1 MNNTEMIKLKPTEVK
16 KSFYRSFYAGGFG
29 GLFST
34 ITLQPMD
41 VIKTRL
47 QQTNNQTIFRGG
59 LWATTKY
66 IFLTDG
72 LSGLWRG
79 TIPSIYRNVPGS
91 ALYFG
96 SLEAIRS
103 GLSSVFTPTAGSRYH
118 TMQNLIAG
126 GLSRGVVGMVLL
138 PITVIKS
145 RFESNLYQY
154 RSVYS
159 AFKSI
164 AQKEGPRGLF
174 SGFGP
179 TVIRDVPYA
188 SIHVSLY
195 ENNRNL
201 LQKISPLSFS
211 YINFISSVTAGILAT
226 LITQPADTL
235 KTKMQLDTLLYRNTI
250 QSAVY
255 ILKNEGIAAFWKGV
269 TPRLLKKSAS
279 SGISWSVYE
288 EIRKYLIK

>member
-1 MNNTEMIKLKPTEVK
+1 M
-16 KSFYRSFYAGGFG
+16 R
-29 GLFST
+29 
-34 ITLQPMD
+34 
-41 VIKTRL
+41 
-47 QQTNNQTIFRGG
+47 
-59 LWATTKY
+59 
-66 IFLTDG
+66 TDG
-72 LSGLWRG
+72 LFGLWRG

-103 GLSSVFTPTAGSRYH
+103 VLSEVFTPTKGSRYH

-126 GLSRGVVGMVLL
+126 GLARGAVGVVLT

-164 AQKEGPRGLF
+164 AQKEGWRGLF
-174 SGFGP
+174 SGLGP

-201 LQKISPLSFS
+201 LLKISPLSFYS
-211 YINFISSVTAGILAT
+211 VNFVSSVIAGIMAT

-235 KTKMQLDTLLYRNTI
+235 KTKMQLDTQLYKNTI

-255 ILKNEGIAAFWKGV
+255 ILKNEGIASFWKGV
-269 TPRLLKKSAS
+269 TPRLLRKSVS
-279 SGISWSVYE
+279 SGISWSIYE